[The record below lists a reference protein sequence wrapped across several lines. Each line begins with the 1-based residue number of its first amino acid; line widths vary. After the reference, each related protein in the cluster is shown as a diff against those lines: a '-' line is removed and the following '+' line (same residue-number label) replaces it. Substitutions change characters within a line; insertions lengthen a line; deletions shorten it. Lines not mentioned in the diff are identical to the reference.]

1 MMNRNRV
8 VRWLVGH
15 FSERAQEIDAGP
27 VTEKTRPI
35 RDLGF
40 DSPDGP
46 DFACD
51 IEDEFDINVPLDVHP
66 LVNPERTRDLCV
78 GEIADLIVSC
88 GEGEE
93 GE

>member
-1 MMNRNRV
+1 MNRNSV
-8 VRWLVGH
+8 VRWLVQY
-15 FSERAQEIDAGP
+15 FTARAQEVNAGP

-35 RDLGF
+35 KHLGL

-51 IEDEFDINVPLDVHP
+51 IEDAFDIDVPLDVHP
-66 LVNPERTRDLCV
+66 LVNPAATRDLCI

-88 GEGEE
+88 GEDEE